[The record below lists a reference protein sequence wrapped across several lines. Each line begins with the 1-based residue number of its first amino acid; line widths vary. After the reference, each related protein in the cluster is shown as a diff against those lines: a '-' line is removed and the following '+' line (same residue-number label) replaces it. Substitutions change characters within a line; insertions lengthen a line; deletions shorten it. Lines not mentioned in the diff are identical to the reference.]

1 MNTKTTTMIA
11 MALCC
16 GLPLSAGGGQA
27 LTSASAGATGYGTG
41 TAVAPAD
48 YIGDGAGFARTKTDS
63 GRVNLARGVSVGV
76 DEGGVS
82 LSASYAL
89 AGQVGPAV
97 GGTFNVHVGRD
108 GQTAVSGGR
117 VISQGDSARR
127 VSAGGA
133 AGRVHYRSPY
143 AVSAAGG
150 RTGPRGQVAAETFSR
165 RGGDPRRVYVRTAQ
179 RRVAR
184 YAGW

>member
-16 GLPLSAGGGQA
+16 GWPLSARAGQA
-27 LTSASAGATGYGTG
+27 LTSASAGSTGYGKG
-41 TAVAPAD
+41 RAVATAD

-63 GRVNLARGVSVGV
+63 GRVNLARGLSVGV
-76 DEGGVS
+76 DESGVS
-82 LSASYAL
+82 VSASYAL

-117 VISQGDSARR
+117 AISQGDSARR
-127 VSAGGA
+127 VSVGGA
-133 AGRVHYRSPY
+133 AGRAQHRSPY
-143 AVSAAGG
+143 AVSAASG
-150 RTGPRGQVAAETFSR
+150 RTGPRGEVAAKTFSR
-165 RGGDPRRVYVRTAQ
+165 RGGDPRRGYVRTTQ
-179 RRVAR
+179 RRVVR
-184 YAGW
+184 YARW